1 MKARLALPDGRDP
14 IVGEKA
20 CASEGV
26 LAAFIRVLGIGNNET
41 NVSFEYR
48 AVELGADGGSQ
59 LLMLLV
65 PKYVD
70 IRLRA
75 DRISPQQ
82 AGAAIIVAARESARF
97 SANHVR

>member
-41 NVSFEYR
+41 NVSFEYK
-48 AVELGADGGSQ
+48 LNTTIGQWNDPGAEITRD
-59 LLMLLV
+59 V
-65 PKYVD
+65 
-70 IRLRA
+70 
-75 DRISPQQ
+75 
-82 AGAAIIVAARESARF
+82 AGR
-97 SANHVR
+97 